1 MKERPAGLR
10 SPRPSLL
17 IAVDGICQRLQLTM
31 CKKPTKMSH
40 GKLPFQNWVP
50 VRKMYLAVL
59 RICDR
64 VLDADLENDIC
75 IS

>member
-1 MKERPAGLR
+1 MKERLAGLR
-10 SPRPSLL
+10 PLRPSLL

-40 GKLPFQNWVP
+40 GKLPFQNWVL
-50 VRKMYLAVL
+50 VRKMYLVVL
-59 RICDR
+59 WICDR
-64 VLDADLENDIC
+64 GFDADLENSIC